1 MGEETSPLGSPKD
14 SASNAAG
21 RDPPPSYNPPA
32 MGERILIVDDEA
44 GIRSSL
50 ASIERLMIM
59 VPGDGDRSP
68 V

>member
-1 MGEETSPLGSPKD
+1 
-14 SASNAAG
+14 
-21 RDPPPSYNPPA
+21 